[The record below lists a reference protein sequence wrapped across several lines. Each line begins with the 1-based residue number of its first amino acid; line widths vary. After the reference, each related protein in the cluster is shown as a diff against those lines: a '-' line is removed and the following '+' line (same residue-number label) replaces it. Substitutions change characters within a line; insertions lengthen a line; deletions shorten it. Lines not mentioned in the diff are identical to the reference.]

1 MKIGTKPEANQAGKR
16 LKPKTGLTAS
26 ERRLRQALDRIAEL
40 EQRLATLEQVIR
52 IAADGS
58 VSITAA
64 ANLAINANQAVINA
78 ASVNAANVIQCDTLI
93 ANNVVASTYTPGAGN
108 IW

>member
-1 MKIGTKPEANQAGKR
+1 MKIEPKSTASKAGKR
-16 LKPKTGLTAS
+16 PAAKTGLTAS
-26 ERRLRQALDRIAEL
+26 ERRLRQALDRIAAL

-58 VSITAA
+58 VSITSA
-64 ANLAINANQAVINA
+64 ANLEINANQAVINA
-78 ASVNAANVIQCDTLI
+78 ASVKAANVIQCDTLI

>member
-1 MKIGTKPEANQAGKR
+1 MKIGTKPEANQPGKR
-16 LKPKTGLTAS
+16 LKPKISETAS

-78 ASVNAANVIQCDTLI
+78 ASVKAANVIQCDTLI

>member
-1 MKIGTKPEANQAGKR
+1 MKIEPKSTASKAGNR
-16 LKPKTGLTAS
+16 PAAKTGLTAS
-26 ERRLRQALDRIAEL
+26 ERRLRQALDRIAAL
-40 EQRLATLEQVIR
+40 EQRLAALEQVIR

-64 ANLAINANQAVINA
+64 ANLEINASQAVIK
-78 ASVNAANVIQCDTLI
+78 AANVIQCDTLI